1 MSKNIKDMTLG
12 EIGDILTHAETN
24 VLNAT
29 YTYWDKK
36 HALLNIIIN
45 LNDSVN
51 NLIKNEKYITDENFL
66 NSLIKNLI
74 D

>member
-1 MSKNIKDMTLG
+1 MPKNIKNMTLS
-12 EIGDILTHAETN
+12 EIEDILTNAEIN

-36 HALLNIIIN
+36 NALLNIIIN

-51 NLIKNEKYITDENFL
+51 NLIKNERYITDEEYL
-66 NSLIKNLI
+66 NNHIKSLIE
-74 D
+74 

>member
-12 EIGDILTHAETN
+12 EIGDILTNAETN

-36 HALLNIIIN
+36 NALLNIIIN